1 MAFDGVHMR
10 WKFSAR
16 LTSLIVLAVISLAV
30 GGTALGL
37 ALARDGSSGDSR
49 MVAAHMNEAAYA
61 GKSKTDSEAHPRA
74 GDRRHS
80 VRHEHAWRK
89 QDADRY
95 KQGKDRRDRF
105 YQWWGPKRVFVVPR
119 AEGFPRS
126 FFHRD
131 SPFVRR
137 IERSQPERQVARPGG
152 MVIAL
157 GEVTAVRDGVI
168 EMFTVLGNQVTI
180 DITQLGEDIEPERGV
195 EAIVIAERDGEGY
208 VAQSM
213 NLLDVRLSEMLD
225 GMRARSRSGS

>member
-1 MAFDGVHMR
+1 MR

-49 MVAAHMNEAAYA
+49 MVAAHMNKAGYA
-61 GKSKTDSEAHPRA
+61 GKSKSDSDAHPRA
-74 GDRRHS
+74 GDQRHTD
-80 VRHEHAWRK
+80 RHEHNWREH
-89 QDADRY
+89 DADHY

-105 YQWWGPKRVFVVPR
+105 HQWWGSKRVFLVPR
-119 AEGFPRS
+119 VEGLPRS

-131 SPFVRR
+131 TPFVRR
-137 IERSQPERQVARPGG
+137 LERPQPERQVARPGG
-152 MVIAL
+152 MVIAV
-157 GEVTAVRDGVI
+157 GEVTAVREGVI
-168 EMFTVLGNQVTI
+168 EMFTVLGNEVTI
-180 DITQLGEDIEPERGV
+180 DITQLGEGIELERGV
-195 EAIVIAERDGEGY
+195 AAIVIAERDGESY

-213 NLLDVRLSEMLD
+213 DLLDVRLTEMLE

>member
-1 MAFDGVHMR
+1 
-10 WKFSAR
+10 
-16 LTSLIVLAVISLAV
+16 
-30 GGTALGL
+30 
-37 ALARDGSSGDSR
+37 